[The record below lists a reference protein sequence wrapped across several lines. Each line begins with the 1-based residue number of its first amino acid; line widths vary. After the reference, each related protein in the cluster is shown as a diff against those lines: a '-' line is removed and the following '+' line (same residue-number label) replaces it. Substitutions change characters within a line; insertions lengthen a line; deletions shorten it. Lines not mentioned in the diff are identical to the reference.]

1 MGEESNWRKAMKRLY
16 IVVEGQTEEAFVKK
30 VLAPYLL
37 LKSQQLLCVTPMPI
51 HRGRGARGGM
61 VSYEPL
67 KKDVLRLLKDVDA
80 PIVSTLI
87 DFFRCPDTPGKE
99 VWSKATNHH
108 QEVEWREQEMKR
120 DIGNRHFIPYIQ
132 LHEFEAL
139 LFSSGVAF
147 RELFAPEESE
157 KLCEIV
163 DEYSNPEEI
172 NTTPEGA
179 PSKRILAIVEDYKKV
194 VHGGLIAKR
203 IGIEVIMA
211 RCPRF
216 RAWVESLV
224 SACCS

>member
-1 MGEESNWRKAMKRLY
+1 MKRLY
-16 IVVEGQTEEAFVKK
+16 IVVEGQTEEEFVKS
-30 VLAPYLL
+30 VLAPHL
-37 LKSQQLLCVTPMPI
+37 QEQGILCVTPVAI
-51 HRGRGARGGM
+51 HGPHGARGGM
-61 VSYEPL
+61 VSYERL
-67 KKDVLRLLKDVDA
+67 KNDIRRLLREGDT

-99 VWSKATNHH
+99 VWNKATNHQ
-108 QEVEWREQEMKR
+108 QEVELREQEIGR

-147 RELFAPEESE
+147 SELFSPEVSE
-157 KLCEIV
+157 KLCKIV

-179 PSKRILAIVEDYKKV
+179 PSKRILAIVDDYDKV
-194 VHGGLIAKR
+194 VYGGLIAGH
-203 IGIEVIMA
+203 IGIKVIME

-216 RAWVESLV
+216 RAWVERLI
-224 SACCS
+224 SACCHE

>member
-1 MGEESNWRKAMKRLY
+1 MKRLY
-16 IVVEGQTEEAFVKK
+16 IVVEGQTEEAFVKE
-30 VLAPYLL
+30 VLAPYL

-67 KKDVLRLLKDVDA
+67 KKDVLRLLKEVGA

-99 VWSKATNHH
+99 VWSKATSHE
-108 QEVEWREQEMKR
+108 QEVSLREAEIER
-120 DIGNRHFIPYIQ
+120 DINNTRFIPYIQ

-139 LFSSGVAF
+139 LFSSDVAF
-147 RELFAPEESE
+147 RDLFSDRQSRELSQ
-157 KLCEIV
+157 IV
-163 DEYSNPEEI
+163 EMYPNPEEI

-179 PSKRILAIVEDYKKV
+179 PSKRLKGIVKEYDKV
-194 VHGGLIAKR
+194 IHGDLIAGA